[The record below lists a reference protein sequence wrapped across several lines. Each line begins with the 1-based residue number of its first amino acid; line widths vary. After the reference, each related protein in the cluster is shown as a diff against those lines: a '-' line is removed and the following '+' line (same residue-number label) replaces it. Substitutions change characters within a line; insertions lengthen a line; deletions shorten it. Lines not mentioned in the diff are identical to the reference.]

1 MTTWIDLGQLFG
13 YPNCCIQNFIERWG
27 FIRCDSP
34 IPECLEGQSLEI
46 DGVPTGYIM
55 CNDCMK
61 HPVKAVIAGINAR
74 RHKNLKPFP
83 DERLHEVPSTVTQA
97 TPRPLR

>member
-13 YPNCCIQNFIERWG
+13 YPNCCIQNFIERG
-27 FIRCDSP
+27 VFIRCGCP
-34 IPECLEGQSLEI
+34 VPESLEGQSLEI
-46 DGVPTGYIM
+46 DGIPTGYIM

-74 RHKNLKPFP
+74 RNPALLPFP
-83 DERLHEVPSTVTQA
+83 DERPHEAPSPITQA
-97 TPRPLR
+97 TPRPVR